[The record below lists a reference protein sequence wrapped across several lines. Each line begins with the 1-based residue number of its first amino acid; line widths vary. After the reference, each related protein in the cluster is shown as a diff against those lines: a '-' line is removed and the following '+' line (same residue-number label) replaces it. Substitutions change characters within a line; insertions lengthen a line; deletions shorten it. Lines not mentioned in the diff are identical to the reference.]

1 MEKFKTVKE
10 FCDAV
15 KSGKNV
21 YWSDTDYVIKFDN
34 HSNSHCDLYYI
45 YCLGT
50 KLRLNTVITEYHNRS
65 LSLQISP
72 EFVLSEYFVK

>member
-21 YWSDTDYVIKFDN
+21 YWS
-34 HSNSHCDLYYI
+34 
-45 YCLGT
+45 
-50 KLRLNTVITEYHNRS
+50 LNKMYSTFPLWVWCAFMFLNI
-65 LSLQISP
+65 
-72 EFVLSEYFVK
+72 